1 MLLALLAATCAAVAF
16 GLAALLQAVAAREEP
31 DAVGIDP
38 RLLLHLLRRP
48 PFVVALVLN
57 LLGFALHLVALR
69 SLPLFLAQTVV
80 SSSVA
85 VTAVASARVLRS
97 PLGRPEVAAVV
108 TVVAG
113 LALLTATADEV
124 GESPTSVGARA
135 LLLLAVVVVV
145 ATGVAAGRLPG
156 ALGASVLGLAA
167 GLGFAV
173 VAVSA
178 RVLPSLEP
186 ARLLTEPAAYA
197 LVAGGAV
204 GFLLYSVALQRAG
217 VLTATSATVVG
228 QTVAPALAGLLLLGD
243 RVHDQAAPLVVLG
256 LALAVAGCAALARRD
271 PTLVG

>member
-1 MLLALLAATCAAVAF
+1 MLLALLAALGAAVAF

-57 LLGFALHLVALR
+57 LLGFALHLLALR
-69 SLPLFLAQTVV
+69 SLPLFLAQAVV

-85 VTAVASARVLRS
+85 VTAVASARVLKS
-97 PLGRPEVAAVV
+97 PLGRPEVVAVV
-108 TVVAG
+108 AVVAG

-124 GESPTSVGARA
+124 GESATSGGARA
-135 LLLLAVVVVV
+135 LLLLAVVALVGL
-145 ATGVAAGRLPG
+145 GVAAGRLSG
-156 ALGASVLGLAA
+156 AVGASVLGLAA

-173 VAVSA
+173 VAISA
-178 RVLPSLEP
+178 RVLPDLAP
-186 ARLLTEPAAYA
+186 QRLLTEPAAYA

-228 QTVAPALAGLLLLGD
+228 QTVAPALVGLVLLGD
-243 RVHDQAAPLVVLG
+243 RVRDRAAPLVVLG
-256 LALAVAGCAALARRD
+256 LVLAVSGCAALARRD
-271 PTLVG
+271 PTLVS

>member
-1 MLLALLAATCAAVAF
+1 MLLALLAALGAAVAF

-57 LLGFALHLVALR
+57 LLGFALHLLALR
-69 SLPLFLAQTVV
+69 SLPLFLAQAVV

-85 VTAVASARVLRS
+85 VTAVASARVLKS
-97 PLGRPEVAAVV
+97 PLGRPEVVAVV
-108 TVVAG
+108 AVVAG

-124 GESPTSVGARA
+124 GESATSGGARA
-135 LLLLAVVVVV
+135 LLLLAVVVLVGL
-145 ATGVAAGRLPG
+145 GVAAGRLSG
-156 ALGASVLGLAA
+156 AVGASVLGLAA

-173 VAVSA
+173 VAISA
-178 RVLPSLEP
+178 RVLPDLAP
-186 ARLLTEPAAYA
+186 QRLLTEPAAYA

-217 VLTATSATVVG
+217 VLTATSATVMG
-228 QTVAPALAGLLLLGD
+228 QTVAPALVGLVLLGD
-243 RVHDQAAPLVVLG
+243 RVRDRAAPLVVLG
-256 LALAVAGCAALARRD
+256 LVLAVSGCAALARRD
-271 PTLVG
+271 PTLVS